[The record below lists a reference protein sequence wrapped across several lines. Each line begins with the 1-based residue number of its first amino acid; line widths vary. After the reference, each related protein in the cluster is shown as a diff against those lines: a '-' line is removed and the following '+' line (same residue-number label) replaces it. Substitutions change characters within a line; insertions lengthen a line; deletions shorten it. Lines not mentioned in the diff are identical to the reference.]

1 MQRTISPADR
11 NTAGSRWGPSLNAM
25 RAFEAVGRLG
35 AVSAAA
41 SELNITPGAVSRQVK
56 NLEAYLGAAL
66 LGRSGRGVRLTP
78 VGERLWGELES
89 AFAQIAETVKRAR
102 QLRSTL
108 RLICSPILGSAWL
121 IPRLDNFSR
130 QMPDVDIVIH
140 ENLMHSDIKTRDADM
155 AIVWGHFRDSDTFIA
170 ERLTEDEIFP
180 VCSPQLRP
188 SGDSLAGLT
197 LIHREDVPRFWK
209 WPDWATFLTATGI
222 DGIDATKGG
231 IRLTGSLAL
240 DAARQGKGFSR
251 QHHVRSSRP
260 HRGPSHTPRR
270 RKNGTTCSY
279 WLLTS
284 RTKNDRP
291 EVMAFRT
298 WLLDEF
304 ADCFGNDG
312 SVSAPPPPLPPH
324 ELGTRLMDHTAFSHR
339 DGRRP
344 DRPARS
350 SPGFRGLIRPCPAPE
365 LATIRL
371 CLLFLRG
378 TRDQRI
384 ATEPPTVWRREYRA
398 GCLD

>member
-78 VGERLWGELES
+78 IGERLWGELES

-108 RLICSPILGSAWL
+108 RLICSPIFGSAWL

-130 QMPDVDIVIH
+130 LMPDVDIVIH

-155 AIVWGHFRDSDTFIA
+155 AIVWGQFSDSDTFIA
-170 ERLTEDEIFP
+170 EKLTEDEIFP

-209 WPDWATFLTATGI
+209 WPDWATFLTTTGI

-231 IRLTGSLAL
+231 VRLTGSLAL
-240 DAARQGKGFSR
+240 DAARQGKGLLLANTTFAHQDLIEGR
-251 QHHVRSSRP
+251 LIRP
-260 HRGPSHTPRR
+260 VAE
-270 RKNGTTCSY
+270 KMGTTCSY

-298 WLLDEF
+298 WLLDEL

-312 SVSAPPPPLPPH
+312 SVSATPPPPLPPH
-324 ELGTRLMDHTAFSHR
+324 ELGTRLMDHTAFSH
-339 DGRRP
+339 P
-344 DRPARS
+344 
-350 SPGFRGLIRPCPAPE
+350 
-365 LATIRL
+365 
-371 CLLFLRG
+371 
-378 TRDQRI
+378 
-384 ATEPPTVWRREYRA
+384 
-398 GCLD
+398 